1 MYEETLTERSY
12 WMANY
17 FVFGLAGTGK
27 DTFAHL
33 MTHNHDITAVALADP
48 IRSEYVRHLMRT
60 DYKTNRPQ
68 MIKIGEG
75 YKDIYGQDIWCALA
89 ERAFV
94 WSDGRL
100 IMDGR
105 YVHEYEYFVNQR
117 GYTPIRLVADDDVR
131 FERLKR
137 RDGNI
142 QREALE
148 FEKQHFIPDDFD
160 AINVDTNGSV
170 KDLEKIVREQFK

>member
-1 MYEETLTERSY
+1 MSQ
-12 WMANY
+12 NY

-27 DTFAHL
+27 DTFAAL
-33 MTHNHDITAVALADP
+33 MRKHHGVQTIALADP
-48 IRSEYVRHLMRT
+48 IRGEYVRHLGKY

-68 MIKIGEG
+68 MIKIGDG

-89 ERAFV
+89 EKAFN
-94 WSDGRL
+94 WRDENL

-105 YVHEYEYFVNQR
+105 YAHEYHYFVTYR
-117 GYTPIRLVADDDVR
+117 GYTPIRLVANDDVR

-137 RDGNI
+137 RDGSI

-148 FEKQHFIPDDFD
+148 FEQQRFIPDDYYG
-160 AINVDTNGSV
+160 INVDTNGTIEQ
-170 KDLEKIVREQFK
+170 LEKIVREQF